1 MKISEILKQN
11 DRGVA
16 FEFFPPR
23 SERSKS
29 ALINTIKALG
39 ECKPLYASMTC
50 GAGGTTRAAT
60 KAAVAL
66 LLEQKGL
73 EVMPHLTCLDLNEET
88 LKDFLDDCTKKGI
101 GNVMVLRGDPPQGVG
116 NFDFLGQNFF
126 CARDLVKAIKKYGR
140 FCIGVAVYPEG
151 HIETSSLGEDLNYA
165 RQKIDAGVDFAVTQ
179 MFFDNTY
186 YYRLLDRMEKKG
198 INIPILPG
206 ILPITDIT
214 KVKQFASIC
223 RVTIPKNIEETMAS
237 LINNPQEQEK
247 AGIDFTI
254 KQCRDL
260 VRNGVK
266 KLHFFTLNKPDIIKT
281 ILRAI

>member
-11 DRGVA
+11 DQGVA

-29 ALINTIKALG
+29 ALISTIKALG
-39 ECKPLYASMTC
+39 ECKPLYTSMTC
-50 GAGGTTRAAT
+50 GAGGTTRAVT

-101 GNVMVLRGDPPQGVG
+101 GNVMVLRGDPPQGAG

-165 RQKIDAGVDFAVTQ
+165 RQKIDAGADFAVTQ

-214 KVKQFASIC
+214 KVKQFVSIC
-223 RVTIPKNIEETMAS
+223 RVTIPKNIEETMTS
-237 LINNPQEQEK
+237 LINDPQEQEK

-266 KLHFFTLNKPDIIKT
+266 KLHFFTLNKPDIIKA